1 MPGNP
6 ANRLEP
12 HWPPS
17 PPTVERHFD
26 EESGSAWSRKLEP
39 MFGRLAEMMGR
50 SPKATLV
57 AAVGLGVILGWIVKR
72 R

>member
-6 ANRLEP
+6 VNRLEP

-17 PPTVERHFD
+17 PPAAGERY
-26 EESGSAWSRKLEP
+26 EEGIRSAWSQKLEP
-39 MFGRLAEMMGR
+39 TFGRVAKMMGR
-50 SPKATLV
+50 SPKATLA
-57 AAVGLGVILGWIVKR
+57 AAVGLGLVLGWIVKR